1 VVIDAGFRASSRRLG
16 EPLKNDGSIR
26 GCARH
31 QDPFDRGGAR
41 RQNQKAA
48 GAPLG
53 AAGLGGNVAV
63 FSAAAGGEAPVIA
76 DGEGAFTKAFIDSIK
91 DKGADANHN
100 GVLSNEE
107 ILAFTREKSK
117 TACAD
122 ASACPLGLTPTL
134 EPATA
139 VAGSPLPGSEP
150 SGGKLTADQILDFF
164 ARGNTNGVAL
174 EMMPASPVKVGTAT
188 SASASP
194 ARRRAASSFSI
205 SATTVR

>member
-1 VVIDAGFRASSRRLG
+1 MSTSSRPLRLNTASV
-16 EPLKNDGSIR
+16 PRSSRI
-26 GCARH
+26 
-31 QDPFDRGGAR
+31 PI
-41 RQNQKAA
+41 
-48 GAPLG
+48 
-53 AAGLGGNVAV
+53 AV
-63 FSAAAGGEAPVIA
+63 FSAAAGGQAPVIA
-76 DGEGAFTKAFIDSIK
+76 EGEAPSPRRSSNLIK

-139 VAGSPLPGSEP
+139 VAGSPLPGAEAERRQAHRRSD
-150 SGGKLTADQILDFF
+150 SRLFS
-164 ARGNTNGVAL
+164 ARGNTSGVAL
-174 EMMPASPVKVGTAT
+174 EMMPASPIKSARAT

-194 ARRRAASSFSI
+194 ARRRATSSFST